1 MLTQTVLLVLLGL
14 LGVKLIDAAT
24 IGVWYDSTCSGD
36 PFQTY
41 ISFNDVCTAISG
53 TAITLSSCSD
63 SYVKVITYEDSST
76 EKVKAPKCGTGA
88 GTYID
93 ASSSCKKFDDAGI
106 STRYTKIIDSTCKAP
121 TNTFIASA
129 NTVVCSSSSLSQKYS
144 TITADGLCRSY
155 LGSTYYYTAVAG
167 SSSNT
172 LDFRTYD
179 SAICNVSKPDAVW
192 IGARTT
198 GECLD
203 TSIKNSYESLQIT
216 TPATFVLSSSL
227 VASAIGAIVGGI
239 IGTIIWCFG
248 CWGVLHACGC
258 VNCPCFNR
266 CCDRRKNIAS
276 SGSSSSS
283 PSYPSSSP
291 YGAQMASPYG
301 AQAPRASNPYGNVRH
316 V

>member
-1 MLTQTVLLVLLGL
+1 MLKQTILLVL

-24 IGVWYDSTCSGD
+24 IGLFFTSTCSGS
-36 PFQTY
+36 PYETY
-41 ISFNDVCTAISG
+41 TAYNDVCTGRDGRAL
-53 TAITLSSCSD
+53 TVYQCSD
-63 SYVKVITYEDSST
+63 SYAKIYEYKDSAS
-76 EKVKAPKCGTGA
+76 EKIKAPKCGTGSPLYVDA
-88 GTYID
+88 TKTCTY
-93 ASSSCKKFDDAGI
+93 AAPL
-106 STRYTKIIDSTCKAP
+106 TYTKLIESTCKAP

-129 NTVVCSSSSLSQKYS
+129 NTVVCSSSSLSQSYS
-144 TITADGLCRSY
+144 TITADGSCRRYADSD
-155 LGSTYYYTAVAG
+155 YYYTAEAG

-172 LDFRTYD
+172 LDFRTYN

-198 GECLD
+198 GECLE
-203 TSIKNSYESLQIT
+203 TSIKNNYESLQIT
-216 TPATFVLSSSL
+216 TPATFLLSSSL

-248 CWGVLHACGC
+248 CWGILHACGC

-276 SGSSSSS
+276 SASGSS